1 METSK
6 TGSRIQVIAVM
17 SGARLN
23 GNTAILVREAL
34 RGAEEEGA
42 EIAEILLPKYQ
53 INFCQ
58 GCLACMVTGRCYMD
72 DDFEQV
78 KALLQGASGII
89 LSSPTYGGAPCAR
102 MKNLLDRF
110 GLFERFTSATFGG
123 KYIVGIS
130 TARSAGDARNVAKGL
145 ADRLANGVFE
155 RGYTSGFLGASSGAS
170 GVEHDP
176 GALRQARALGRKLVR
191 DIRSGRRYPLQNL
204 AGQLMNGLILKP
216 SYRKAILDYR
226 DGPVKGVYNNL
237 KQRGILVQP

>member
-1 METSK
+1 MNMTESS
-6 TGSRIQVIAVM
+6 SRIQVIAVM
-17 SGARLN
+17 SSARPN

-34 RGAEEEGA
+34 KGAEEEGA

-58 GCLACMVTGRCYMD
+58 GCLKCMVDGRCYMD

-78 KALLQGASGII
+78 KALLQAASGII

-102 MKNLLDRF
+102 MKNLLDRL

-123 KYIVGIS
+123 KYVVGIS
-130 TARSAGDARNVAKGL
+130 TARSAGDARRVAKGL
-145 ADRLANGVFE
+145 AAMLTNGVFE
-155 RGYTSGFLGASSGAS
+155 RGYVTGYLGASSGAN

-176 GALRQARALGRKLVR
+176 GALRKARALGRKLVWN
-191 DIRSGRRYPLQNL
+191 IRSGQRYPLQNL
-204 AGQLMNGLILKP
+204 VGQLMNRLILTP

-226 DGPVKGVYNNL
+226 EGPVKGVYNNL
-237 KQRGILVQP
+237 RQRGILVQS